1 MKQDYLSVARTVKR
15 AFPCVVSQFECNAIL
30 KGCELIAVGERCDT
44 HGTRSD
50 LILTLKGS
58 HLHRRFDP
66 FRVNENVYPRSVGVP
81 KLAHGY

>member
-1 MKQDYLSVARTVKR
+1 LG
-15 AFPCVVSQFECNAIL
+15 VVGQFECNAIL

-58 HLHRRFDP
+58 HLHQRFDP
-66 FRVNENVYPRSVGVP
+66 
-81 KLAHGY
+81 

>member
-1 MKQDYLSVARTVKR
+1 VEVSVLKMLIPSLLNTTN
-15 AFPCVVSQFECNAIL
+15 PGVVGQFEYNAIL

-58 HLHRRFDP
+58 HLA
-66 FRVNENVYPRSVGVP
+66 V
-81 KLAHGY
+81 

>member
-1 MKQDYLSVARTVKR
+1 MV
-15 AFPCVVSQFECNAIL
+15 QFEFNAIL
-30 KGCELIAVGERCDT
+30 KGCKLIAVGERCDT

-50 LILTLKGS
+50 LMLTLKRVTFAPKFDPLKGS
-58 HLHRRFDP
+58 HLHRAFDP

>member
-1 MKQDYLSVARTVKR
+1 VG
-15 AFPCVVSQFECNAIL
+15 QFERNAIL

-58 HLHRRFDP
+58 HLQRRITNQGSRQHATLDF
-66 FRVNENVYPRSVGVP
+66 FHQSMEAEILVS
-81 KLAHGY
+81 

>member
-1 MKQDYLSVARTVKR
+1 MG
-15 AFPCVVSQFECNAIL
+15 QFECDAIL

-58 HLHRRFDP
+58 YLDRRILP
-66 FRVNENVYPRSVGVP
+66 FQAQLECLSAIRGRR

>member
-1 MKQDYLSVARTVKR
+1 MVG
-15 AFPCVVSQFECNAIL
+15 QFECNAIL
-30 KGCELIAVGERCDT
+30 KGCESIAVGERCDT

-58 HLHRRFDP
+58 HFFRRFDP